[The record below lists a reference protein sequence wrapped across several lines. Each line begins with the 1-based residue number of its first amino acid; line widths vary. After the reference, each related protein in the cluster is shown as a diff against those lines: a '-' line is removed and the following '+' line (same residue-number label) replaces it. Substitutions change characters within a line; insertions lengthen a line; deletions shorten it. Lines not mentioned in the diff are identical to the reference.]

1 MPQLIANNA
10 TSTLASSATNV
21 ATSLTVQSGDAGLFP
36 SPSAG
41 EYFIATLVDASLNRE
56 IVKVTARSGAILT
69 VVRAQ
74 ENTLARAWNAGDRLS
89 LQMTAGGYGALENP
103 AAISDAVAKT
113 TPADADKFGYWDSV
127 TSKFRALTWANFYE
141 AVRTKLG
148 AMISASGAKSTPVD
162 ADQFAISDSAAA
174 NGPAKVSWLN
184 LKATMF
190 AAWGALIAAATAKT
204 SPVGAD
210 MIEVAD
216 SAASNATKKVTLTN
230 LVTALGV
237 IIAALTAKATPIDA
251 DGILV
256 VDSAASNVSK
266 WTTLTNFWTNYLKPK
281 ALANS
286 IVAVFTPLHNQP
298 PSTNY
303 ATLSTRN
310 SEPVLQFD
318 TTTQEG
324 AVFGGVMP
332 YGYAGGSIRVTIW
345 ASLQSATSGT
355 LGWLLAFEALS
366 AQDTDA
372 DGFASDQ
379 TAAAATVPATS
390 GQPMTHQVTF
400 SQAQAD
406 ALAAGE
412 AFRLRVRRDVANDT
426 ATGDAELIR
435 VLVELV

>member
-21 ATSLTVQSGDAGLFP
+21 ATALTVQSGDAGLFP
-36 SPSAG
+36 SPAAG
-41 EYFIATLVDASLNRE
+41 EYFMATLVDASLNRE
-56 IVKVTARSGAILT
+56 IVKVTARAGAVLT
-69 VVRAQ
+69 AVRAQ
-74 ENTLARAWNAGDRLS
+74 ENTLARAWNAGDRIS

-103 AAISDAVAKT
+103 TAISDAVAKT
-113 TPADADKFGYWDSV
+113 TPADADKFAYWDSV

-190 AAWGALIAAATAKT
+190 SAWGALIAAATAKT

-230 LVTALGV
+230 LVIALGA

-281 ALANS
+281 ADAYLRPLATR
-286 IVAVFTPLHNQP
+286 VFSEASNATPATNADSYDLHC
-298 PSTNY
+298 
-303 ATLSTRN
+303 
-310 SEPVLQFD
+310 V
-318 TTTQEG
+318 
-324 AVFGGVMP
+324 
-332 YGYAGGSIRVTIW
+332 
-345 ASLQSATSGT
+345 
-355 LGWLLAFEALS
+355 
-366 AQDTDA
+366 
-372 DGFASDQ
+372 
-379 TAAAATVPATS
+379 TAAAANMTIGAPTGTPANGQKLMYRFKDNGTARTIAWNAVFRAVGVSLPATTVIS
-390 GQPMTHQVTF
+390 KTLYVG
-400 SQAQAD
+400 AQYNSAD
-406 ALAAGE
+406 SKWDVIAIALE
-412 AFRLRVRRDVANDT
+412 A
-426 ATGDAELIR
+426 
-435 VLVELV
+435 